1 MKRVVSWP
9 CTSAAKLLPTVTQSI
24 HCSGAAF
31 ADQAPPGESPYEIEL
46 TRQLFASND
55 YLPKLSLVAVA
66 GDEIVGFVI
75 GTRGWVGPVEAVGLG
90 PLAVTPD
97 NQRSGV
103 GSALMHAVIGASD
116 ALDVPLLA
124 LLGSTEYYPQ
134 FGFVTS
140 TDAGIESPE
149 AEWGRALSDQDP
161 HHAPPRS
168 DGGEVFIRN
177 AFRGGRL
184 TLSAM

>member
-24 HCSGAAF
+24 HCSGRAF

-97 NQRSGV
+97 NQRSG
-103 GSALMHAVIGASD
+103 AV
-116 ALDVPLLA
+116 
-124 LLGSTEYYPQ
+124 
-134 FGFVTS
+134 
-140 TDAGIESPE
+140 
-149 AEWGRALSDQDP
+149 R
-161 HHAPPRS
+161 R
-168 DGGEVFIRN
+168 
-177 AFRGGRL
+177 
-184 TLSAM
+184 

>member
-1 MKRVVSWP
+1 MYIRRE
-9 CTSAAKLLPTVTQSI
+9 TSSDRDAIYSLL
-24 HCSGAAF
+24 GAAF

-149 AEWGRALSDQDP
+149 AEWGKHFQIRTLTTHRPDQTGKFSYA
-161 HHAPPRS
+161 APF
-168 DGGEVFIRN
+168 GV
-177 AFRGGRL
+177 A
-184 TLSAM
+184 

>member
-1 MKRVVSWP
+1 MAMYIRRE
-9 CTSAAKLLPTVTQSI
+9 TSSDRDAIYSLL
-24 HCSGAAF
+24 GAAF

-97 NQRSGV
+97 NQRSG
-103 GSALMHAVIGASD
+103 AV
-116 ALDVPLLA
+116 
-124 LLGSTEYYPQ
+124 
-134 FGFVTS
+134 
-140 TDAGIESPE
+140 
-149 AEWGRALSDQDP
+149 R
-161 HHAPPRS
+161 R
-168 DGGEVFIRN
+168 
-177 AFRGGRL
+177 
-184 TLSAM
+184 

>member
-1 MKRVVSWP
+1 MYIRRE
-9 CTSAAKLLPTVTQSI
+9 TSSDRDAIYSLL
-24 HCSGAAF
+24 GAAF

-124 LLGSTEYYPQ
+124 LLGSTSTTRSSGSSPARTPGSILRKPSGASTFRSGPSPRTAPIRRGSFHTQRLSGSLDPQ
-134 FGFVTS
+134 RDV
-140 TDAGIESPE
+140 
-149 AEWGRALSDQDP
+149 RVL
-161 HHAPPRS
+161 
-168 DGGEVFIRN
+168 
-177 AFRGGRL
+177 
-184 TLSAM
+184 